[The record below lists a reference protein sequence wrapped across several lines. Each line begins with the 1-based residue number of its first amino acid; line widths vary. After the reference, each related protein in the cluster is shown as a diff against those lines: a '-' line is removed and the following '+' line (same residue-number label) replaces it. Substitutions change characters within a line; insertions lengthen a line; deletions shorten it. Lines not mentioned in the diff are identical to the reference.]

1 MIGALG
7 MTFSV
12 INLIGSLA
20 VGSFYAIIVALV
32 YVVVFA
38 GLMVARSTRNGL
50 FYMPYLIL
58 HVSSEKSR
66 VGVRSGFP

>member
-1 MIGALG
+1 MFQPPQTGANVIGALG

-58 HVSSEKSR
+58 H
-66 VGVRSGFP
+66 GIP